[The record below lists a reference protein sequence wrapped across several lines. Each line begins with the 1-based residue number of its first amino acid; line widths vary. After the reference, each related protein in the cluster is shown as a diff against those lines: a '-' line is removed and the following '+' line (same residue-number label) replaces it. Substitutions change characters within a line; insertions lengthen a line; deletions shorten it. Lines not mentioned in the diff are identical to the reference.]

1 MPQFLPSARGALSKL
16 EFKVRYTLHQS
27 QKARPMGLSP
37 AYALVEG
44 EIMKAM
50 VDNLEAMTELC
61 RSLFGSAEWAV
72 PSHAGTRVS
81 SPAISRQA
89 SEDNVGGSWRFV

>member
-1 MPQFLPSARGALSKL
+1 
-16 EFKVRYTLHQS
+16 
-27 QKARPMGLSP
+27 MGLSP

-44 EIMKAM
+44 EIMKSM
-50 VDNLEAMTELC
+50 VDTLEAMTELC

-81 SPAISRQA
+81 SPAISRQV
-89 SEDNVGGSWRFV
+89 SREDPWGFV

>member
-1 MPQFLPSARGALSKL
+1 
-16 EFKVRYTLHQS
+16 
-27 QKARPMGLSP
+27 MGLSP

-50 VDNLEAMTELC
+50 VVTLEAMTELC
-61 RSLFGSAEWAV
+61 RALFGSAEWAV

-81 SPAISRQA
+81 SPALSRQTSQVEENLA
-89 SEDNVGGSWRFV
+89 GVWFG

>member
-1 MPQFLPSARGALSKL
+1 
-16 EFKVRYTLHQS
+16 
-27 QKARPMGLSP
+27 MGLSP

-50 VDNLEAMTELC
+50 VVSLEAMTELC

-81 SPAISRQA
+81 SPTISRQT
-89 SEDNVGGSWRFV
+89 SHTGEDNLTGSWFG

>member
-1 MPQFLPSARGALSKL
+1 
-16 EFKVRYTLHQS
+16 
-27 QKARPMGLSP
+27 MGLSP
-37 AYALVEG
+37 AYAFVEG

-50 VDNLEAMTELC
+50 VITLEAMTELC

-72 PSHAGTRVS
+72 PSYAGTRLN

-89 SEDNVGGSWRFV
+89 SEDNVGGSWRFM

>member
-1 MPQFLPSARGALSKL
+1 
-16 EFKVRYTLHQS
+16 
-27 QKARPMGLSP
+27 MGLSP

-44 EIMKAM
+44 EIMMAM
-50 VDNLEAMTELC
+50 VATLEAITELC

-89 SEDNVGGSWRFV
+89 SEDNIAGSWRFE

>member
-1 MPQFLPSARGALSKL
+1 
-16 EFKVRYTLHQS
+16 
-27 QKARPMGLSP
+27 MGLSP

-50 VDNLEAMTELC
+50 VDTLEAMIELC

-89 SEDNVGGSWRFV
+89 SEDNVTGSWRFV